1 MKYFSE
7 LIERRRSIRKYTP
20 QAIDPE
26 VVQLILEAGLLAPTS
41 KNKKPC
47 HLVAIEDKGQLELL
61 SKCKKGGCG
70 FIADCALAVIVAA
83 DPLVSD
89 VWIEDA
95 AIVATFMQLQ
105 AEDLGL
111 GSCWV
116 QIRDR
121 QTADGYDAAGYIRSV
136 IGAPMPLQV
145 LAIITFGHKKEEKTP
160 HDRENLG
167 WENIHIDKY

>member
-1 MKYFSE
+1 MQSFKE
-7 LIERRRSIRKYTP
+7 LTEKRRSIRKYTE
-20 QAIDPE
+20 QAIAPE
-26 VVQLILEAGLLAPTS
+26 DVQLLLQAGLIAPTS

-47 HLVAIEDKGQLELL
+47 HFIAVEDKEQLQLL

-70 FIADCALAVIVAA
+70 FIADSALSIVVAA

-95 AIVATFMQLQ
+95 SIAATFIQLQ

-116 QIRDR
+116 QVRGR
-121 QTADGYDAAGYIRSV
+121 QTPDGFDSEEYVRSV

-145 LAIITFGHKKEEKTP
+145 LAIITIGHKKEEKSP
-160 HDRENLG
+160 QDIESLG
-167 WENIHIDKY
+167 WENVHIDKF

>member
-1 MKYFSE
+1 MQNFKE
-7 LIERRRSIRKYTP
+7 LIEKRRSIRKYSE
-20 QAIDPE
+20 QAIAPE
-26 VVQLILEAGLLAPTS
+26 NVQMLLQAALVAPTS

-47 HLVAIEDKGQLELL
+47 HFIAVEDKQQLELL
-61 SKCKKGGCG
+61 SRCKKAACG
-70 FIADCALAVIVAA
+70 FIADSALSIIVAA

-95 AIVATFMQLQ
+95 SIAATYIQLQ

-116 QIRDR
+116 QVRGR
-121 QTADGYDAAGYIRSV
+121 QTADGFDSEEYVRGV

-145 LAIITFGHKKEEKTP
+145 LAIITIGHKKEEKSSQ
-160 HDRENLG
+160 DMESLG
-167 WENIHIDKY
+167 WENVHIDKF